1 MNVLGV
7 DIGQEGGIAI
17 INIEPDSMA
26 TVTLVAR
33 MPVVGK
39 DIDVQY
45 FVGEIPH
52 WKLDLCVIE
61 RTQSMPKQGIT
72 GAFNYGKMSGMFEGM
87 IAALKVPYK
96 LVRPQEWKK
105 LILKGTKKK
114 KADAINHCKH
124 TYPDVILKGPRAR
137 RDHDGMADAI
147 CIAEWGIRTSPSVNI
162 LDMTKKSNSS
172 KPKLIRRN
180 R

>member
-7 DIGQEGGIAI
+7 DIGLNGGIAVL
-17 INIEPDSMA
+17 NIEPNSIA
-26 TVTLVAR
+26 TAIIAAR

-45 FVGEIPH
+45 FIGEIPN

-61 RTQSMPKQGIT
+61 RVQSMPKQGIV
-72 GAFNYGKMSGMFEGM
+72 GAVNYGKMAGMFEGM
-87 IAALKVPYK
+87 IAALRVPYR
-96 LVRPQEWKK
+96 LVGPREWKK
-105 LILKGTKKK
+105 VVLKGTKKK

-124 TYPDVILKGPRAR
+124 YYPDTPLKSPRAKK
-137 RDHDGMADAI
+137 DQDGIADAI
-147 CIAEWGIRTSPSVNI
+147 CIAEYGIRISPAIKV
-162 LDMTKKSNSS
+162 LETDPKPR

-180 R
+180 RI